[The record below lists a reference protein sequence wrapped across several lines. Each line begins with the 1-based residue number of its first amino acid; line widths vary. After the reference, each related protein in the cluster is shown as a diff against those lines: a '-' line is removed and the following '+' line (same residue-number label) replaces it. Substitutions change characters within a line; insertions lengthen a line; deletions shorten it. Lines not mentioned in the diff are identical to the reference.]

1 MDAELTE
8 RGCFEVRRQ
17 DADFPCDELIAD
29 FLQELVGRQHALG

>member
-8 RGCFEVRRQ
+8 WGGFEVRCQ

-29 FLQELVGRQHALG
+29 FL